1 MPNFDGS
8 HGRFGKKYK
17 IVRFFAKEGKRQKV
31 IRRDCTLNDAR
42 AHCRRADTRKAGV
55 WFDGYQEQ

>member
-1 MPNFDGS
+1 MPD
-8 HGRFGKKYK
+8 RFGKKYK

-42 AHCRRADTRKAGV
+42 AHCRRADTKSPPGTPFSRK